1 MARECSYCGSAN
13 VRRSGSPKSEA
24 SAHPF
29 HSPYRCRDCGKRFWV
44 VSRKIYVS
52 AAIAGTVIVSA
63 SLMLA
68 GEALLAHRDNELAL
82 HPGAHQRGG
91 PVSPSEA
98 PMTPSSPEES
108 GATRNETR
116 RPNGI
121 LFQQPPADP

>member
-52 AAIAGTVIVSA
+52 AAIAGTLIVSA

-68 GEALLAHRDNELAL
+68 GEALLAHRGNGLA
-82 HPGAHQRGG
+82 PRPAADQPSGDISASEPASEPRVAH
-91 PVSPSEA
+91 
-98 PMTPSSPEES
+98 
-108 GATRNETR
+108 
-116 RPNGI
+116 
-121 LFQQPPADP
+121 

>member
-1 MARECSYCGSAN
+1 
-13 VRRSGSPKSEA
+13 
-24 SAHPF
+24 
-29 HSPYRCRDCGKRFWV
+29 
-44 VSRKIYVS
+44 VS

-68 GEALLAHRDNELAL
+68 GEALLAHGL
-82 HPGAHQRGG
+82 HPLAHQRGG

-108 GATRNETR
+108 GATRNDTR